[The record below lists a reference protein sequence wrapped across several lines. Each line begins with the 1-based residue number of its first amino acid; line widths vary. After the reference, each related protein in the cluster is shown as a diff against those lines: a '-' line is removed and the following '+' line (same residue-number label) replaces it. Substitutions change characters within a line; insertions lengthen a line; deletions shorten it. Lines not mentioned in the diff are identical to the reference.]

1 MIMTSMTA
9 PSDLSGGVSCWECK
23 PEALNYNILCARQVR
38 GYNHRGPA
46 GLCRPERHQE
56 SLKVHRQGEGC
67 AQGLSVLGF
76 RERCRLSLHRHNRV
90 TAPRIVSG
98 CLCTGYRHFSL
109 SGNSSAPI
117 PVAAPSSSTPSPS
130 ASPLTSS

>member
-1 MIMTSMTA
+1 MTA

>member
-1 MIMTSMTA
+1 MTA

-67 AQGLSVLGF
+67 TQGLSFLGF

-130 ASPLTSS
+130 ASPLTS

>member
-1 MIMTSMTA
+1 MTA

-67 AQGLSVLGF
+67 AQGLSILGF

-109 SGNSSAPI
+109 SGNSPAPI
-117 PVAAPSSSTPSPS
+117 PVAAPSSLTPSPW
-130 ASPLTSS
+130 ASLPKSS